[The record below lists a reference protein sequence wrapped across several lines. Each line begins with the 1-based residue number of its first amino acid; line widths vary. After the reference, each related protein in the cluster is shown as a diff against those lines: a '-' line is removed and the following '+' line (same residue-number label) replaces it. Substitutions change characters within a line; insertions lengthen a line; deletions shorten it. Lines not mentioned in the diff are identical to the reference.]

1 MLRPITLKLGS
12 RRAIGTTAWRQS
24 PRISLPSSS
33 LRGGLSSLNHDHSNL
48 PSAFGPR
55 AYDFRL
61 ASSKSSSKSPRS
73 DPSTDNPNLKSVSV
87 NNNVKIDRSNAHS
100 GQASNGGERP
110 GFDQSAAVK
119 AASMSKSTPLSTSPD
134 LFSRVPTETSSSS
147 FASQML
153 DLASDEPPP
162 PPPDQKT
169 GARSKLTGKRPLS
182 SIEKRRQVIGRVCG
196 SLVFIAVGLWG
207 WSLGRDWDNEDE
219 KRMLGG
225 GEDGDRIS
233 RTRARLFDLFDYFNK
248 PAWNPIL
255 PPPLPEPHGRPY
267 TLLVDLDDML
277 IHSGWD
283 REHGWRTAKRPG
295 VDYFLSYL
303 SQFYE
308 IIIFTTQP
316 AYTAAPIIEKLD
328 PYGYYSPYKIFK
340 EACRSKGILSPQLIK
355 DLDYLGRDLR
365 KVVYLETK
373 PSLVQLHPHNGFIIP
388 PWDGNSA
395 DSGLVDLIPLLEAI
409 VFNGVQDVRD
419 VVKAYE
425 GRDPVKAYAESE
437 ARQKKVLLDKWE
449 EQRERRKSGWYI
461 DFGALFGLSNSN
473 PDEPPKLVV
482 EKDRARAQ
490 QAYLEEQKYWKE
502 NEASFK
508 KLMEEDRERQLA
520 EMKGS
525 LLGFITGQ
533 HSGPPSQTSS
543 PESSSNPSSPSVPAK

>member
-1 MLRPITLKLGS
+1 MIRPITLKLGS
-12 RRAIGTTAWRQS
+12 RGSIGTATWRQS
-24 PRISLPSSS
+24 PRISSSS
-33 LRGGLSSLNHDHSNL
+33 PSLWAVPLSSNQNHPNL
-48 PSAFGPR
+48 SSAFGLR
-55 AYDFRL
+55 AYEFRL
-61 ASSKSSSKSPRS
+61 ASSKSSSKSSAS
-73 DPSTDNPNLKSVSV
+73 DPSAEKPKSKSVSI
-87 NNNVKIDRSNAHS
+87 NNNVKIDRSDALPGRVS
-100 GQASNGGERP
+100 KGGERT
-110 GFDQSAAVK
+110 GLDQSATMN
-119 AASMSKSTPLSTSPD
+119 AASMPKPTPISTSPD
-134 LFSRVPTETSSSS
+134 LLSKVPTETSSSS

-153 DLASDEPPP
+153 DLASDQPP

-182 SIEKRRQVIGRVCG
+182 SIEKRRQVIGRLCG

-207 WSLGRDWDNEDE
+207 WSLGREWDNEDE

-277 IHSGWD
+277 VHSGWD

-340 EACRSKGILSPQLIK
+340 EACRSKGILNPQLIK

-388 PWDGNSA
+388 PWDGKST
-395 DSGLVDLIPLLEAI
+395 DSGLVDMIPLLEAI

-419 VVKAYE
+419 VVQAYE

-437 ARQKKVLLDKWE
+437 ARQKKVLLDKW
-449 EQRERRKSGWYI
+449 QAQQERRKSGWYI
-461 DFGALFGLSNSN
+461 DFGALFGLNNSN

-533 HSGPPSQTSS
+533 NTAPPSPTSS
-543 PESSSNPSSPSVPAK
+543 SDSSSNPSSPSVTAK

>member
-1 MLRPITLKLGS
+1 MMIRPITLRLGS
-12 RRAIGTTAWRQS
+12 RGAIGTTPWRQS

-33 LRGGLSSLNHDHSNL
+33 LRGVLSSSNHDYSYL
-48 PSAFGPR
+48 PSALGPR
-55 AYDFRL
+55 AFDFRP
-61 ASSKSSSKSPRS
+61 ASSKSSSRSSPSHSS
-73 DPSTDNPNLKSVSV
+73 DEKPNIKSVSI
-87 NNNVKIDRSNAHS
+87 NNNVKIDRSIAHS
-100 GQASNGGERP
+100 GQTADGSERP
-110 GFDQSAAVK
+110 GP
-119 AASMSKSTPLSTSPD
+119 SMSKSNHLSTSPD
-134 LFSRVPTETSSSS
+134 ILSKVPTETSSSS

-153 DLASDEPPP
+153 DLASDQPPP

-277 IHSGWD
+277 VHSGWS

-340 EACRSKGILSPQLIK
+340 EACRSKGIVNPQLIK

-419 VVKAYE
+419 VVRAYE

-490 QAYLEEQKYWKE
+490 QAYLEEQKYWKD

-533 HSGPPSQTSS
+533 NSGPPSQTPPS
-543 PESSSNPSSPSVPAK
+543 ESSSTPSSPSVPAK